1 MAGLAATTAA
11 VLGTAPSAL
20 ARLSSH
26 ATEAAGLSAVWAPT
40 LIDIG
45 GLADRT
51 PVSNPDARLGFPAR
65 NGGSPLE
72 LMHNF
77 SQGGPSVL
85 GSFKQPFP
93 HRWCPKPRPDGFTQA
108 LPPSAPP

>member
-11 VLGTAPSAL
+11 LLGTAPSAL
-20 ARLSSH
+20 AQLSSH
-26 ATEAAGLSAVWAPT
+26 ATEAAGLSALWAPT
-40 LIDIG
+40 LIDFG
-45 GLADRT
+45 GLADGT
-51 PVSNPDARLGFPAR
+51 PVSNPDAGLGFPAL
-65 NGGSPLE
+65 NGGNALE

-85 GSFKQPFP
+85 GSLGQVFP
-93 HRWCPKPRPDGFTQA
+93 HRRCPKPRPDGFTLA